1 MRTKTHVIAGTLVAC
16 EGQPDARGGC
26 TTSGPLPAAISP
38 ARRPLDALSRRIMKR
53 IGAFIVFAG
62 LIGAA
67 KGQPVVPPV
76 HLHPCDCV
84 TESTASQPV
93 IPCSCDCR
101 VPGRPKPI
109 AQEDVVGTW
118 FISLSHSAGTA
129 QALITFHSDGT
140 VTSASADFGVWA
152 GLNGEHS
159 ATYYATTDAFTFDEH
174 GVVMGRLRTRWS
186 VVVTT
191 FDQLQAHFVVD
202 LIALDGTITRAAG
215 SGTAAGCRVPLEPQT
230 APQQ

>member
-1 MRTKTHVIAGTLVAC
+1 MRTKTHVIAGTMVWPIPLVAC

-26 TTSGPLPAAISP
+26 TTSGPMPVAISP
-38 ARRPLDALSRRIMKR
+38 ARRPLDALSRRIVMR

-84 TESTASQPV
+84 TELTASQPV

-129 QALITFHSDGT
+129 QALVTFHSGGT

-152 GLNGEHS
+152 GLNGEYS
-159 ATYYATTDAFTFDEH
+159 ATMDAFTFNEH
-174 GVVMGRLRTRWS
+174 GIVTGRRRTRWS

-191 FDQLQAHFVVD
+191 FDELQANFVVD

-215 SGTAAGCRVPLEPQT
+215 SGTAAGCRVPLEAQT
-230 APQQ
+230 AP